1 MPEKVYEFQSTP
13 SAWRETIA
21 SQDIPKLLKTFQ
33 STPSVWRE
41 TDTIIPIY
49 LDGSISI
56 HSLRMEGDRSK
67 EGYIP
72 PPPISIHSLRMEG
85 DREISRIVIRSRYF
99 NPLPPHGGR
108 QRNDFSDIYHSHISI
123 HSLRM
128 EGDQGNSAD
137 YRGIMEFQS
146 TPSAWRET

>member
-1 MPEKVYEFQSTP
+1 MEGDLFTPDTTEFTLEFQSTP
-13 SAWRETIA
+13 SAWRET
-21 SQDIPKLLKTFQ
+21 
-33 STPSVWRE
+33 
-41 TDTIIPIY
+41 
-49 LDGSISI
+49 
-56 HSLRMEGDRSK
+56 SK
-67 EGYIP
+67 QCPEAP
-72 PPPISIHSLRMEG
+72 PAG
-85 DREISRIVIRSRYF
+85 YF